1 MPSRRTFILRQL
13 PAAALAGLVPLAFAA
28 EEAGISEQDP
38 AAKALNYRADASKL
52 KPGEL
57 PGYQE
62 GQTCGNCLYF
72 KPRQGSKLGPCSA
85 LAEKLVHEAGW
96 CSAYAMA
103 I

>member
-1 MPSRRTFILRQL
+1 MPTRRTFVLQQL
-13 PAAALAGLVPLAFAA
+13 PALALVCLVPAVLAA
-28 EEAGISEQDP
+28 EETGLSEADP

-72 KPRQGSKLGPCSA
+72 KPKVGSKLGPCSA

-96 CSAYAMA
+96 CAAYAMA